1 MTASDGCAGRPAG
14 RAAPLPAPTRR
25 HVLGIGA
32 GFALAPLRAAA
43 APQPEPHEDPTG
55 LEAAV
60 DALVEKTGVKP
71 TDPGI
76 AVLIAKPGRVLLMKG
91 YGLAD
96 LRTRAPVT
104 RWTRFEIAS
113 VSKTFTATALLMLQ
127 QRGLVSIDD
136 DIRKFIPELPQYARE
151 PVRISDMLHHIS
163 GLPSYFD
170 LKNVPMSNKTFWVSE
185 DYPAEFARQLRQFPL
200 RFPTGRRY
208 EYNNT
213 NFLLMAV
220 VIERI
225 AGKPFARFM
234 HDEIFAPAGMVD
246 TFIYD
251 SPASVPAR
259 SVHPCNNA
267 LGYEFKNKTWV
278 ENWGTVPERQ
288 EKHLEVGDGAIW
300 SNLADM
306 ASWDA
311 AVRSNRF
318 LTPETMRRALM
329 PSKTRDGRTNPYGLG
344 WALFMTRSGHIGG
357 FGHAG
362 YWGGFRTDYHN
373 DFDSN
378 HTVVVLS
385 NRGLGLDLDAMW
397 FKFDALIRTY
407 AAA

>member
-1 MTASDGCAGRPAG
+1 MATNDPRSGRVEARTALA
-14 RAAPLPAPTRR
+14 LAPTRR
-25 HVLGIGA
+25 HVLAMGA
-32 GFALAPLRAAA
+32 GIALAPLTAT
-43 APQPEPHEDPTG
+43 APQAEPYADLAG
-55 LEAAV
+55 LETAV
-60 DALVEKTGVKP
+60 DALVQKTGVKP
-71 TDPGI
+71 NDPGL
-76 AVLIAKPGRVLLMKG
+76 AVLLTKPGRVLLMKG

-113 VSKTFTATALLMLQ
+113 LSKTFTATALLMLA
-127 QRGLVSIDD
+127 QRGLVSVDD

-151 PVRISDMLHHIS
+151 PIRISDMLHHIS

-170 LKNVPMSNKTFWVSE
+170 LKDVPMGNKTYWVSE
-185 DYPAEFARQLRQFPL
+185 DYPAELARQQRQFPL
-200 RFPTGRRY
+200 RFPTGRKY

-220 VIERI
+220 VIQRV

-251 SPASVPAR
+251 SPASVPVH
-259 SVHPCNNA
+259 SDHPCNNA
-267 LGYEFKNKTWV
+267 LGYEFKNKAWV
-278 ENWGTVPERQ
+278 ENWGTAPARH

-300 SNLADM
+300 SNLVDM

-311 AVRSNRF
+311 AVRTNRF
-318 LTPETMRRALM
+318 LTPETMRRALV
-329 PSKTRDGRTNPYGLG
+329 PSKTRDGKTNPYGLG
-344 WALFMTRSGHIGG
+344 WALFTDKSGRVQG

-373 DFDSN
+373 DLGNN

-397 FKFDALIRTY
+397 FKFDALIRAY
-407 AAA
+407 ATA